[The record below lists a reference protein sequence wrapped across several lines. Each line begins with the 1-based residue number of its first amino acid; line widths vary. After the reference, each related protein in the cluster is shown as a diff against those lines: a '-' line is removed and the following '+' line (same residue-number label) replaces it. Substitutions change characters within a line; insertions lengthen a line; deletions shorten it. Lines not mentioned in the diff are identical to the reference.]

1 MKKSRLWL
9 SLLILSYIQ
18 TIFFKSCMSFIASC
32 SSPGM
37 LNLFLKAF
45 KLCPHSLMLTYS
57 GKWCRVSL
65 GLGICWEN
73 SPLSSNWLFLFK
85 IFGLTLFELQIRQ
98 CFASF
103 LPTSQFSSTFQ
114 VSGLFVLLDFF
125 DLFFDLYD
133 IFEFSVIVDFSGYYP
148 SFLFSFFV
156 DLSWDAK
163 TFIS

>member
-1 MKKSRLWL
+1 M
-9 SLLILSYIQ
+9 
-18 TIFFKSCMSFIASC
+18 
-32 SSPGM
+32 
-37 LNLFLKAF
+37 
-45 KLCPHSLMLTYS
+45 YS
-57 GKWCRVSL
+57 GKWCRVS
-65 GLGICWEN
+65 LGICWEN

-133 IFEFSVIVDFSGYYP
+133 IFLNFRLLPTFRVLSVFLVFLFCR
-148 SFLFSFFV
+148 SFLRCKNFY
-156 DLSWDAK
+156 
-163 TFIS
+163 FISHIF